1 MTTGRLLRALL
12 VMTAMSFAG
21 ASASAATPEELF
33 KAGTAASERGDYE
46 AAARA
51 FDEAYAL
58 EPFAITKYNAAEN
71 WYEVAGGREAAR
83 AADAYR
89 VALEADDRAG
99 EARLKLAPALRGR
112 ATKRLAELA
121 QRLCLVEATAPVGAR
136 ITVDRIEGLRV
147 PTSFHLAPGTYEVTG
162 TVDDTRRSV
171 KIACRAGEAVPVS
184 FPTER
189 GPVVSRPAAPEAPE
203 APDAP
208 AGPGGVDG
216 HLVGGIATMVAGG
229 AFAGVAIGLGVR
241 TLSLR
246 DEFVETGST
255 NADLRD
261 EAVLSKTL
269 TTVSWVVSGV
279 AHGVGLVVILTS
291 PSVSGASSQA
301 SSAGPR
307 WSLGLGPQ
315 AVRFDVAF

>member
-1 MTTGRLLRALL
+1 LRALL
-12 VMTAMSFAG
+12 VVTGTAFVRAP
-21 ASASAATPEELF
+21 AWAATPEELF
-33 KAGTAASERGDYE
+33 QAGTAASERGDYE

-71 WYEVAGGREAAR
+71 WYEVPGGREAAR

-89 VALEADDRAG
+89 VALEADDRAD
-99 EARLKLAPALRGR
+99 EPRLKLAPALRGR

-121 QRLCLVEATAPVGAR
+121 QRLCVVEATAPVGAR
-136 ITVDRIEGLRV
+136 VTVDRIEGVRV
-147 PTSFHLAPGTYEVTG
+147 PTSFHLAPGTYEVIG
-162 TVDDTRRSV
+162 TMDDTRRSV
-171 KIACRAGEAVPVS
+171 KIACRAGEAVHVA

-189 GPVVSRPAAPEAPE
+189 GPVAARPAAPEAP
-203 APDAP
+203 DAP
-208 AGPGGVDG
+208 EPAAAAGVDG
-216 HLVGGIATMVAGG
+216 HLVGGIVTMVAGG

-246 DEFVETGST
+246 DDFVETGST

-291 PSVSGASSQA
+291 PSVSSASSQA
-301 SSAGPR
+301 SVTWPR

-315 AVRFDVAF
+315 TVRLDVAF